1 MTRQQEDA
9 STGSVHCHGPVFRWQ
24 ESVLSDHTPSAEP
37 PMILPLGCL
46 YKSADA
52 LSLDLGSGGTNQ
64 LIVFVA
70 HVGPSSTS
78 TTSDSPRKSQASESA
93 PAMKPS
99 VAQMLIDI
107 RSSFG
112 IGVSQ
117 LAKFLQVERP
127 TVYAWLQS
135 RNNPRFDN
143 RRRIETIWDIAREW
157 ASNGLPAFAAA
168 LDQVV
173 AGGTTIREQLQQEHL
188 RTFVINRAIG
198 SLAPTATPDIAAG
211 RKGRLLAESFGR
223 SESSSA
229 ADQFEAITGRPFAED
244 Q

>member
-1 MTRQQEDA
+1 MLMQ
-9 STGSVHCHGPVFRWQ
+9 P
-24 ESVLSDHTPSAEP
+24 
-37 PMILPLGCL
+37 GCL
-46 YKSADA
+46 YKSADP
-52 LSLDLGSGGTNQ
+52 LSLDRGSGDTNYYI
-64 LIVFVA
+64 IVVA

-78 TTSDSPRKSQASESA
+78 TTSESPQKSQAPSIA
-93 PAMKPS
+93 PALKPS
-99 VAQMLIDI
+99 VAQMLTAI

-117 LAKFLQVERP
+117 LAKFLRVERP

-135 RNNPRFDN
+135 TNDPRFDN
-143 RRRIETIWDIAREW
+143 RKRIETIWGIAQVW
-157 ASNGLPAFAAA
+157 ASNGLPAHAAA

-173 AGGTTIREQLQQEHL
+173 ADGQTIRYQLQQEHL
-188 RTFVINRAIG
+188 RTFVIKSAIG
-198 SLAPTATPDIAAG
+198 STAPTAKSKIAAG
-211 RKGRLLAESFGR
+211 RKGRLLAERFGK